1 MKLKAFLNKHL
12 KMTTRVNVTKNKS
25 GRYTVTEFGF
35 DGWGETVKHYIHGN
49 DYSRAEA
56 YAKRREILACHK

>member
-1 MKLKAFLNKHL
+1 MKLKAFLNKRL

-35 DGWGETVKHYIHGN
+35 DGWGETVKYYVHGN
-49 DYSRAEA
+49 DYSREEA
-56 YAKRREILACHK
+56 YEKRREILDCHK

>member
-1 MKLKAFLNKHL
+1 MKLKASLNKRL

-25 GRYTVTEFGF
+25 GRYTVAEFGS
-35 DGWGETVKHYIHGN
+35 DGWGETVKYYVHGT

-56 YAKRREILACHK
+56 YEKRREILACHK

>member
-1 MKLKAFLNKHL
+1 MKLKAFLDKRL
-12 KMTTRVNVTKNKS
+12 KMKTRVNVTKNES

-35 DGWGETVKHYIHGN
+35 DGWGETVKYYIHGN

-56 YAKRREILACHK
+56 YEKRREILACHK